1 VANPGSE
8 LANDPKIVREPAQ
21 ALRWNLPLRIAFR
34 FCFAYFT
41 LFCLAE
47 GMIPALLPAPFQ
59 IPELALFWPLR
70 QITLWTAAH
79 IFGVKR
85 AIGYIGGSDT
95 LFGWTSFFCLLVI
108 AVVITAFWSVLD
120 RHRQNYVMLHK
131 WLRLFMRFALASVL
145 FGYGF
150 FKVIPLQMTFPSLV
164 RLVEPFG
171 HLSRGALLF
180 WSIGAA
186 RPYEIFT
193 GLAEVLGG
201 ILLILPRTT
210 ALGALVSFADTV
222 QVFALNMAYNF
233 IVKLF
238 SLHLVVFSLFLLAPE
253 LKRMYSFFF
262 LNCETGPSSQPPLF
276 RSSRANH
283 IALAVQVLFGLFL
296 AGINL
301 QEDVKLWYSLGG
313 GRPRPSLFGIWDVEQ
328 MSVDGQ
334 VHPPLLTDNSRW
346 RRVLFDY
353 TTSTSFQRMDDTF
366 ASFGS
371 SINDKDKTLTLTKAG
386 DQNWRSTFS
395 FQRPAQDQ
403 LTLDGAMDGHNVHMQ
418 LKLFDRN
425 RLPIVSDR
433 FHWIWDGR

>member
-1 VANPGSE
+1 MASSPTQKLHAAV
-8 LANDPKIVREPAQ
+8 PAP
-21 ALRWNLPLRIAFR
+21 RWNLPLRIAFR
-34 FCFAYFT
+34 FSFAYFT
-41 LFCLAE
+41 LFCLAQ
-47 GMIPALLPAPFQ
+47 GIIPAALPTRFQIPAL
-59 IPELALFWPLR
+59 ALLWPLR
-70 QITLWTAAH
+70 QITFWTAAH
-79 IFGVKR
+79 IFGVKGS
-85 AIGYIGGSDT
+85 IGYVGGSDT
-95 LFGWTSFFCLLVI
+95 LFGWITTFCLLLI
-108 AVVITAFWSVLD
+108 AVVITAVWSVLD
-120 RHRQNYVMLHK
+120 RRRESYVTLHK
-131 WLRLFMRFALASVL
+131 WLRLFIRFALASVL

-171 HLSRGALLF
+171 HLSHGALLF

-201 ILLILPRTT
+201 ILLIVPRTT
-210 ALGALVSFADTV
+210 TLGALVSFAATLE
-222 QVFALNMAYNF
+222 VFVLNMAYNF

-238 SLHLVVFSLFLLAPE
+238 SLHLVLFSLFLLAPE

-262 LNCETGPSSQPPLF
+262 LNRETGPSTQPPLF
-276 RSSRANH
+276 RSSRANR

-296 AGINL
+296 VGINL
-301 QEDVKLWYSLGG
+301 QEDVKLWYGLGG

-334 VHPPLLTDNSRW
+334 VRPPLLTDNNRW

-353 TTSTSFQRMDDTF
+353 TTSTSFQRMDDSF

-371 SINDKDKTLTLTKAG
+371 SINDNDKTITLKKAG
-386 DQNWRSTFS
+386 DQNWKSTFS
-395 FQRPAQDQ
+395 FERPAQDQ
-403 LTLDGAMDGHNVHMQ
+403 LTLDGAMDGHQVHMQ

-425 RLPIVSDR
+425 SLPMVSDK
-433 FHWIWDGR
+433 FHWISYL